1 VEAWAAA
8 FRLPIVVGPSEM
20 KWSDVPTASKT
31 LVILGA
37 IVVVAAGCTLLIWPR
52 LLEEVFRGLGA
63 GLAQIYYGRIFTGEA
78 TAAGWI
84 VLLCLIGLGVY
95 GVLQFRAERT
105 RKNVDTIRRD

>member
-1 VEAWAAA
+1 
-8 FRLPIVVGPSEM
+8 M
-20 KWSDVPTASKT
+20 KWTDLPAASKT

-37 IVVVAAGCTLLIWPR
+37 IVVVAAVCTFLIWPR
-52 LLEEVFRGLGA
+52 LHEELFRGFGA

-95 GVLQFRAERT
+95 GVLQFRAERI
-105 RKNVDTIRRD
+105 RKDVDTIRRD